1 MGKARDYMPALK
13 FGHKI
18 YPEDLAGM
26 IGLPSVGDIWYV
38 DPGKTSGVSGSG
50 RTKEDAFITVAE
62 GLAATTADQDDVVL
76 ITPSSSTGRTNE
88 VVAIDWNKRR
98 THLIGST
105 APTMFNPRAGM
116 SFSSAVVSPCF
127 TISTRSCIFKNMTWS
142 NMQDVNVTVEMT
154 SDYNYYEGIHFA
166 GMGNATAGDDTS
178 ARVVRL
184 NGSGENTF
192 NGCTFGLDTVLRT
205 AANATIEF
213 VTGKNN
219 ANNVFNGCIFTMAGD
234 ADAPRHLFVEDSGC
248 NRFALFDNCK
258 FFDNSDTTGISA
270 QTDVIKGGVGTDQ
283 GGVVIF
289 KDCMAVGTAGWS
301 NEITGVKILGS
312 DNNAT
317 TLTNY
322 CLGVNPTA

>member
-1 MGKARDYMPALK
+1 MGKARDYIPALK

-50 RTKEDAFITVAE
+50 RTKEDAFLTVAE

-116 SFSSAVVSPCF
+116 SFSSAVVSPCL

-192 NGCTFGLDTVLRT
+192 NGCTFGLDTV
-205 AANATIEF
+205 
-213 VTGKNN
+213 
-219 ANNVFNGCIFTMAGD
+219 
-234 ADAPRHLFVEDSGC
+234 
-248 NRFALFDNCK
+248 
-258 FFDNSDTTGISA
+258 
-270 QTDVIKGGVGTDQ
+270 
-283 GGVVIF
+283 
-289 KDCMAVGTAGWS
+289 
-301 NEITGVKILGS
+301 
-312 DNNAT
+312 
-317 TLTNY
+317 
-322 CLGVNPTA
+322 